1 MPNTNDKIKALKI
14 ELDDLDMEV
23 KQSKYDKCLFETPR
37 GAYLVLTDKEA
48 DEKCKDYIKDTLWA
62 FNTSY
67 ILQHMKGYQ
76 NTTDYEDR
84 CITKALSKLQ
94 EDLCETAN
102 PIIERLID
110 NLDEFVEDAIND
122 DGRGHFLASYDGD
135 EREVEVDGTKYFIYK
150 N

>member
-1 MPNTNDKIKALKI
+1 MPNTNEKIKALKI
-14 ELDDLDMEV
+14 ELNDLDIEV
-23 KQSKYDKCLFETPR
+23 NQSKYDKDTFETEQ
-37 GAYLVLTDKEA
+37 GDFLVLTDKEA
-48 DEKCKDYIKDTLWA
+48 DERVKESIKDTLWA
-62 FNTSY
+62 FNTPF
-67 ILQHMKGYQ
+67 ILEHIKGYQ

-102 PIIERLID
+102 PLIEKLID
-110 NLDEFVEDAIND
+110 NLDEFVKDAVD
-122 DGRGHFLASYDGD
+122 YDGRGHFLASYDGD

>member
-1 MPNTNDKIKALKI
+1 MQNKIKALKI
-14 ELDDLDMEV
+14 ELNDLDIEV
-23 KQSKYDKCLFETPR
+23 KQSKYDKDTFETEH
-37 GAYLVLTDKEA
+37 GDFLVLTDKEA
-48 DEKCKDYIKDTLWA
+48 DERVKESIKDTLWA
-62 FNTSY
+62 FNTPF
-67 ILQHMKGYQ
+67 ILEHVKGYQ

-84 CITKALSKLQ
+84 CITKALEKLQ
-94 EDLCETAN
+94 EDLCESAN

-110 NLDEFVEDAIND
+110 NLDEFVKDAVNY

>member
-14 ELDDLDMEV
+14 ELDDLDIEV
-23 KQSKYDKCLFETPR
+23 EQSKYDKCLFETPQ
-37 GAYLVLTDKEA
+37 GDYLVLTDKEA

-67 ILQHMKGYQ
+67 ILEHMKGYQ

-94 EDLCETAN
+94 EDLCETAS
-102 PIIERLID
+102 PIIERLVED
-110 NLDEFVEDAIND
+110 LDEFVKDAIND
-122 DGRGHFLASYDGD
+122 DGRGHFLASYDGK
-135 EREVEVDGTKYFIYK
+135 EREVEVDGTKYYIYRD
-150 N
+150 

>member
-1 MPNTNDKIKALKI
+1 MPNTNEKIKALKI
-14 ELDDLDMEV
+14 ELDDLDIEV

-48 DEKCKDYIKDTLWA
+48 NKICKDYIKATLWA
-62 FNTSY
+62 FKTSY
-67 ILQHMKGYQ
+67 ILQHMKGYK
-76 NTTDYEDR
+76 NMTDYENR
-84 CITKALSKLQ
+84 SITKALSKLQ
-94 EDLCETAN
+94 ESLCETAN

-135 EREVEVDGTKYFIYK
+135 EREVEVDKQKYFIYK